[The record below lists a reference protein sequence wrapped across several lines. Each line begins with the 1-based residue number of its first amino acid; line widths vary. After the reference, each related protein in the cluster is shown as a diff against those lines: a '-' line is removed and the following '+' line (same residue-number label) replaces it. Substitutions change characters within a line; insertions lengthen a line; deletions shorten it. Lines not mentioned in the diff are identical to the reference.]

1 MPPKICQLCAV
12 DFTTKHFLLPLIDG
26 MKQQGWSVTAV
37 CSDGKFVPGMRAD
50 GYQIATISIAR
61 SMNPVLVLVSLVN
74 LVRFFRREQFDIV
87 HVHTPI
93 AALIGRIAAKIA
105 RVPFVIYTAHG
116 FYFHDEMPTWKKWAC
131 VLLERFGGLFTD
143 LLFSQSHE
151 DARDAIALNIMH
163 ANKVVAIGNGV
174 NQSRFE
180 GRTLE
185 TQRSA
190 RRTLGIPESVPVVG
204 IVARLVQ
211 EKGYKEFFEAA
222 MLISRSYP
230 NVYFLVVGERL
241 ASDHSGSVEL
251 ALTKARKVLGARLVE
266 AGLRKDVS
274 AMLSA
279 MNIFCLPSY
288 REGMPRTI
296 IEAMMMELPVV
307 ATNIRGVREEVVDGK
322 TGILVPTRDSTALAT
337 ALSELLNNP
346 ARTFQ
351 MGVDGRCRAVALY
364 DESAV
369 VALQIEEIH
378 KRLPKSLRARAFH

>member
-1 MPPKICQLCAV
+1 MPPKVCQLCAV
-12 DFTTKHFLLPLIDG
+12 DFTAKHFLLPLVDG
-26 MKQQGWSVTAV
+26 MKQQGWHVTTV

-50 GYQIATISIAR
+50 GYHVVTISIAR
-61 SMNPVLVLVSLVN
+61 SMNPILALLSLIK
-74 LVRFFRREQFDIV
+74 LVRFFRREQFHIV

-93 AALIGRIAAKIA
+93 AALIGRVAAKIA
-105 RVPFVIYTAHG
+105 RVPFIVYTAHG
-116 FYFHDEMPTWKKWAC
+116 FYFHDEMPAWKKRVY

-151 DARDAIALNIMH
+151 DARDAIALQIMP
-163 ANKVVAIGNGV
+163 AGQVVAIGNGV
-174 NQSRFE
+174 NLTQFP
-180 GRTLE
+180 GRTRE
-185 TQRSA
+185 TQAAA
-190 RRTLGIPESVPVVG
+190 RRTLGIPESVPVIG

-222 MLISRSYP
+222 VAISSSFP
-230 NVYFLVVGERL
+230 DVYFLVVGERL

-251 ALTKARKVLGARLVE
+251 ALAQARKVLGVRLIE

-279 MNIFCLPSY
+279 MTIFCLPSY

-322 TGILVPTRDSTALAT
+322 TGILVPTRNSTALAQ
-337 ALSELLNNP
+337 ALSKLLSDL
-346 ARTFQ
+346 ARTSQ
-351 MGVDGRCRAVALY
+351 MGIDGRCRALRLY
-364 DESAV
+364 DESSV
-369 VALQIEEIH
+369 IALQIEEIR
-378 KRLPKSLRARAFH
+378 KRLPQSISGRNFQ

>member
-1 MPPKICQLCAV
+1 MPPKVCQLCAI
-12 DFTTKHFLLPLIDG
+12 DFTAKHFLLPLIDG
-26 MKQQGWSVTAV
+26 MKQEGWSVTIT
-37 CSDGKFVPGMRAD
+37 CSNGKFVAGMRED
-50 GYQIATISIAR
+50 GYHVKTISIAR
-61 SMNPVLVLVSLVN
+61 SMNPFLVVRSLVD
-74 LVRFFRREQFDIV
+74 LVRFFRRERFDIV

-93 AALIGRIAAKIA
+93 AALIGRLAAKMA

-116 FYFHDEMPTWKKWAC
+116 FYFHNEMPAWKKRTY

-143 LLFSQSHE
+143 LLFSQSYE
-151 DARDAIALNIMH
+151 DARDAITLQIMS
-163 ANKVVAIGNGV
+163 AKDVVAIGNGV
-174 NQSRFE
+174 NQSQFV

-185 TQRSA
+185 TQTSA
-190 RRTLGIPESVPVVG
+190 RRALGIPESVPVIG

-222 MLISRSYP
+222 ILISRSLP

-241 ASDHSGSVEL
+241 VSDHSGSIEL
-251 ALTKARKVLGARLVE
+251 ALAQARKVLGARLIE

-274 AMLSA
+274 VMLSA
-279 MNIFCLPSY
+279 MTIFCLPSY

-322 TGILVPTRDSTALAT
+322 TGILVPTRDSTALAK
-337 ALSELLNNP
+337 ALSELLSDP
-346 ARTFQ
+346 ARACQ
-351 MGVDGRCRAVALY
+351 MGVDGRCRAVRLY

-369 VALQIEEIH
+369 VSLQIDEIR
-378 KRLPKSLRARAFH
+378 KRLPESLGAREF

>member
-1 MPPKICQLCAV
+1 
-12 DFTTKHFLLPLIDG
+12 
-26 MKQQGWSVTAV
+26 MKQEGWSVTIT
-37 CSDGKFVPGMRAD
+37 CSNGKFVAGMRED
-50 GYQIATISIAR
+50 GYHVKTISIAR
-61 SMNPVLVLVSLVN
+61 SMNPFLVVRSLVD
-74 LVRFFRREQFDIV
+74 LVRFFRRERFDIV

-93 AALIGRIAAKIA
+93 AALIGRLAAKMA

-116 FYFHDEMPTWKKWAC
+116 FYFHNEMPAWKKRTY

-143 LLFSQSHE
+143 LLFSQSYE
-151 DARDAIALNIMH
+151 DARDAITLQIMS
-163 ANKVVAIGNGV
+163 AKDVVAIGNGV
-174 NQSRFE
+174 NQSQFV

-185 TQRSA
+185 TQTSA
-190 RRTLGIPESVPVVG
+190 RRALGIPESVPVIG

-222 MLISRSYP
+222 ILISRSLP

-241 ASDHSGSVEL
+241 VSDHSGSIEL
-251 ALTKARKVLGARLVE
+251 ALAQARKVLGARLIE

-274 AMLSA
+274 VMLSA
-279 MNIFCLPSY
+279 MTIFCLPSY

-322 TGILVPTRDSTALAT
+322 TGILVPPRDSTALAK
-337 ALSELLNNP
+337 ALFELLSDP
-346 ARTFQ
+346 ARACQ
-351 MGVDGRCRAVALY
+351 MGVDGRCRAVRLY

-369 VALQIEEIH
+369 VSLQIDEIR
-378 KRLPKSLRARAFH
+378 KRLPESLGAREF

>member
-1 MPPKICQLCAV
+1 MPPKVCQLCAV
-12 DFTTKHFLLPLIDG
+12 DFTAKHFLLPLVDG
-26 MKQQGWSVTAV
+26 MKQQGWHVTTV

-50 GYQIATISIAR
+50 GYHVVTISIAR
-61 SMNPVLVLVSLVN
+61 SMNPILALLSLIK
-74 LVRFFRREQFDIV
+74 LVRFFRREQFHIV

-93 AALIGRIAAKIA
+93 AALIGRVAAKIA
-105 RVPFVIYTAHG
+105 RVPFIVYTAHG
-116 FYFHDEMPTWKKWAC
+116 FYFHDEMPAWKKRVY

-151 DARDAIALNIMH
+151 DARDAIALQIMP
-163 ANKVVAIGNGV
+163 AGQVVAIGNGV
-174 NQSRFE
+174 NLTQFP
-180 GRTLE
+180 GRTRE
-185 TQRSA
+185 TQAAA
-190 RRTLGIPESVPVVG
+190 RRTLGIPESVPVIG

-222 MLISRSYP
+222 VAISSSFP
-230 NVYFLVVGERL
+230 DVYFLVVGERL

-251 ALTKARKVLGARLVE
+251 ALAQARKVLGVRLIE

-279 MNIFCLPSY
+279 MTIFCLPSY

-322 TGILVPTRDSTALAT
+322 TGILVPTRNSTALAQ
-337 ALSELLNNP
+337 ALSELLSDP
-346 ARTFQ
+346 ARTSQ
-351 MGVDGRCRAVALY
+351 MGVDGRCRALNLY
-364 DESAV
+364 DESGV
-369 VALQIEEIH
+369 IALQIEEIR
-378 KRLPKSLRARAFH
+378 KRLPKSISGRNFQ

>member
-1 MPPKICQLCAV
+1 ME
-12 DFTTKHFLLPLIDG
+12 
-26 MKQQGWSVTAV
+26 QQGWSVTTV

-50 GYQIATISIAR
+50 GYHIVPIAIAR
-61 SMNPVLVLVSLVN
+61 SMNPILALLSLINV
-74 LVRFFRREQFDIV
+74 VRFFRREQFDIV

-93 AALIGRIAAKIA
+93 AALIGRVAAKLA

-116 FYFHDEMPTWKKWAC
+116 FYFHDEMPAWKKRMY

-151 DARDAIALNIMH
+151 DARDAIALQIMP
-163 ANKVVAIGNGV
+163 ASQVVAIGNGV
-174 NQSRFE
+174 NLTQFA

-185 TQRSA
+185 AQTEA
-190 RRTLGIPESVPVVG
+190 RRDLGIPDSVPVIG

-222 MLISRSYP
+222 VAISSAFP
-230 NVYFLVVGERL
+230 NAYFLVVGERL

-251 ALTKARKVLGARLVE
+251 ALAQAREVLGERLIE

-279 MNIFCLPSY
+279 MTIFCLPSY

-307 ATNIRGVREEVVDGK
+307 ATNIRGVREEVVDGT
-322 TGILVPTRDSTALAT
+322 TGILVPTRDSTALAQ
-337 ALSELLNNP
+337 ALSALLGDP
-346 ARTFQ
+346 TRTRQ
-351 MGVDGRCRAVALY
+351 MGVDGRCRALSLY

-369 VALQIEEIH
+369 VALQIQEIR
-378 KRLPKSLRARAFH
+378 KRLPKSINAREFQ

>member
-1 MPPKICQLCAV
+1 MPPKVCQLCAV
-12 DFTTKHFLLPLIDG
+12 DFTAKHFLLPLIDG
-26 MKQQGWSVTAV
+26 MKQEGWSVTIT
-37 CSDGKFVPGMRAD
+37 CSNGKFVAGMRED
-50 GYQIATISIAR
+50 GYHVKTISIAR
-61 SMNPVLVLVSLVN
+61 IMNPFLVVRSLVD
-74 LVRFFRREQFDIV
+74 LVRYFRRERFDIV

-93 AALIGRIAAKIA
+93 AALIGRLAAKMA

-116 FYFHDEMPTWKKWAC
+116 FYFHNEMPAWKKRTY

-143 LLFSQSHE
+143 LLFSQSYE
-151 DARDAIALNIMH
+151 DARDAITLQIMS
-163 ANKVVAIGNGV
+163 AKEVVAIGNGV
-174 NQSRFE
+174 NQSQFV

-185 TQRSA
+185 TQTSA
-190 RRTLGIPESVPVVG
+190 RRALGIPESVPVIG

-222 MLISRSYP
+222 VLISQSFP

-241 ASDHSGSVEL
+241 ASDHSGSIEL
-251 ALTKARKVLGARLVE
+251 ALAQARKVLGARLIE

-274 AMLSA
+274 VMLSA
-279 MNIFCLPSY
+279 MSIFCLPSY

-322 TGILVPTRDSTALAT
+322 TGILVPTRDSTALAK
-337 ALSELLNNP
+337 ALFELLSDP
-346 ARTFQ
+346 ARACQ
-351 MGVDGRCRAVALY
+351 MGVDGRCRAVKLY

-369 VALQIEEIH
+369 VALQIDEIR
-378 KRLPKSLRARAFH
+378 KRLPKSIDVREFQ

>member
-1 MPPKICQLCAV
+1 MPPKVCQLCAV
-12 DFTTKHFLLPLIDG
+12 DFTAKHFLLPLIDG
-26 MKQQGWSVTAV
+26 MEQQGWSVTTV

-50 GYQIATISIAR
+50 GYHIVPIAIAR
-61 SMNPVLVLVSLVN
+61 SMNPILALLSLINV
-74 LVRFFRREQFDIV
+74 VRFFRREQFDIV

-93 AALIGRIAAKIA
+93 AALIGRVAAKLA
-105 RVPFVIYTAHG
+105 RVPFVVYTAHG
-116 FYFHDEMPTWKKWAC
+116 FYFHDEMPAWKKRAY

-151 DARDAIALNIMH
+151 DARDAIALKIMP
-163 ANKVVAIGNGV
+163 ASEVVAIGNGV
-174 NQSRFE
+174 TLTEFA

-185 TQRSA
+185 AQTEA
-190 RRTLGIPESVPVVG
+190 RRALGIPDSVPVIG

-222 MLISRSYP
+222 VAISSAFP
-230 NVYFLVVGERL
+230 NAYFLVVGERL

-251 ALTKARKVLGARLVE
+251 ALAQARKVLGERLIE

-274 AMLSA
+274 VMLSA
-279 MNIFCLPSY
+279 MTIFCLPSY

-307 ATNIRGVREEVVDGK
+307 ATNIRGVREEVVDGT
-322 TGILVPTRDSTALAT
+322 TGILVPTRDSTALAQ
-337 ALSELLNNP
+337 ALSALLGDP
-346 ARTFQ
+346 TRTRQ
-351 MGVDGRCRAVALY
+351 MGVDGRCRALSLY

-369 VALQIEEIH
+369 VALQIQEIR
-378 KRLPKSLRARAFH
+378 KRLPKLINAREFQ